1 MLICCVQP
9 ECEQLQDG
17 LPAATRADTPPHHQI
32 ELLARLQA
40 LCCCSRPWHAGRR
53 RCASRKRAGPAEPS
67 RQARA
72 ATLCRHTC
80 RMLESHA
87 VVSMGRLA
95 EVSRRALPLRDG
107 HQRSSY
113 GAWRPGDG
121 VRSTSHRPCRVA
133 AKICADL
140 LRALILMYLFCSS
153 ASRVR
158 RRVFWGRFCTRHR
171 IYRSDLRGHAVA
183 EAAVAVPRA
192 WTALGHREV
201 RKKVPVGPLT

>member
-1 MLICCVQP
+1 MG
-9 ECEQLQDG
+9 CESPRAPCTPAHHKTE
-17 LPAATRADTPPHHQI
+17 LPARQHG
-32 ELLARLQA
+32 
-40 LCCCSRPWHAGRR
+40 LCSCSRASHAAY
-53 RCASRKRAGPAEPS
+53 RCYASRQSAGHAAAS

-140 LRALILMYLFCSS
+140 LRALDGGTFS
-153 ASRVR
+153 ARALHALDVGSFGVDSAHATESTDLICVVMQWR
-158 RRVFWGRFCTRHR
+158 RQPW
-171 IYRSDLRGHAVA
+171 RSH
-183 EAAVAVPRA
+183 
-192 WTALGHREV
+192 ALGRLSAIARYENSS
-201 RKKVPVGPLT
+201 RRTA